1 MTASDEDAVSRGK
14 NNKKKDGGNG
24 KGNNKKEDKKNKT
37 EKKEATKEPKK
48 AEGKASKTPTASSA
62 NSPTEKKNKGT
73 ASVWMDGYTHNNTV
87 WIESNF
93 VVAIQ
98 QFHFS
103 FRVVSKIRSIKW
115 RFNDHVVAVI
125 RCSCFSQG
133 KKATMAKDRHPARLE
148 M

>member
-14 NNKKKDGGNG
+14 NNKKKDGGHG
-24 KGNNKKEDKKNKT
+24 KGNNKQEDKKNKT

-48 AEGKASKTPTASSA
+48 AESKAPKTPTASSA

-73 ASVWMDGYTHNNTV
+73 ASVWMDTHNNTV

-103 FRVVSKIRSIKW
+103 FRVMSKY
-115 RFNDHVVAVI
+115 V
-125 RCSCFSQG
+125 Q
-133 KKATMAKDRHPARLE
+133 
-148 M
+148 